1 MPKVA
6 QATQQDY
13 RGLTLK
19 EVQMK
24 KTEYMLWLVLMLV
37 CFVSASLVATAH
49 AEEPAI
55 IWGSPELE
63 LKYGATI
70 SLDDSAFTA
79 GLDGETKQ
87 EPVQHEYS
95 SISISDTE
103 MQELRQIVAAES
115 QTQSIEGRKAVVEVI
130 FNRVLDP
137 RFPNTVHGVLS
148 QKGQFATW
156 RMRNAAW
163 VQPSYADEAI
173 QYVIAN
179 GRTVL
184 PSTAYIYFDTR
195 GVNGRQ
201 HIRIGAHYFGR

>member
-1 MPKVA
+1 
-6 QATQQDY
+6 
-13 RGLTLK
+13 
-19 EVQMK
+19 MK
-24 KTEYMLWLVLMLV
+24 KAEYMLWVVLILT
-37 CFVSASLVATAH
+37 CFISASLVATAH
-49 AEEPAI
+49 AAEPAI

-63 LKYGATI
+63 AKYGAI
-70 SLDDSAFTA
+70 IRPDDSAFTA
-79 GLDGETKQ
+79 GLDETSAQ
-87 EPVQHEYS
+87 TNTVQHEYS
-95 SISISDTE
+95 AISISDTE

-115 QTQSIEGRKAVVEVI
+115 QTQSLRGREAVVEVI

-156 RMRNAAW
+156 RMRNAKW

-173 QYVIAN
+173 EYVLAN

-195 GVNGRQ
+195 GVNGRK
-201 HIRIGAHYFGR
+201 HIRIEGHVFGV